1 VNLAR
6 LNHILIPPTKEGRDR
21 LRDGWLGRLGRPGWW
36 LYEAFS
42 PEGRALAVLTLLLG
56 AAALDVESTRVYL
69 LWAALCGALL
79 GALVVRVAYRLPG
92 VRIELRV
99 PARVV
104 AGEPVRF
111 EVLLHNAG
119 PRTHDALRVC
129 GPFLPWDGR
138 WLDAQPVFPCV
149 APAETVRGE
158 VRARFV
164 DRGEHH
170 LDVFSVAALV
180 PFGLAMGRSVRSEG
194 CRFRVVPRIAPVE
207 GMALPQGQRYQ
218 PGGMAQ
224 ASRTGEALELVG
236 VRPYR
241 RGDPIRDLH
250 ALTWA
255 RTGMAHVRE
264 YHQEYFSRIGVIVDN
279 DRSVTSE
286 DGLEATLSLA
296 AGIVACLGRGESLID
311 LLVVEGQVHPLTL
324 GRSLG
329 TLEQALD
336 LLSCVRR
343 GTRLDPDDLLC
354 RLEPFMAELSCLVL
368 VTEADPHGARPADQV
383 RSGLVAAI
391 EARGLPC
398 QVVRVARQAPRTGA
412 AVERGRVVAFD
423 AIRGEAALWL

>member
-1 VNLAR
+1 LA
-6 LNHILIPPTKEGRDR
+6 
-21 LRDGWLGRLGRPGWW
+21 
-36 LYEAFS
+36 
-42 PEGRALAVLTLLLG
+42 
-56 AAALDVESTRVYL
+56 
-69 LWAALCGALL
+69 
-79 GALVVRVAYRLPG
+79 
-92 VRIELRV
+92 
-99 PARVV
+99 
-104 AGEPVRF
+104 AG
-111 EVLLHNAG
+111 
-119 PRTHDALRVC
+119 
-129 GPFLPWDGR
+129 
-138 WLDAQPVFPCV
+138 Q
-149 APAETVRGE
+149 TVRGE

-180 PFGLAMGRSVRSEG
+180 PFGMTVGHPVYGEG

-207 GMALPQGQRYQ
+207 RIALPQGQRYQ

-241 RGDPIRDLH
+241 RGDPVRDLH

-255 RTGMAHVRE
+255 RTGVAHVRE

-296 AGIVACLGRGESLID
+296 AGIVACLSRGESLID
-311 LLVVEGQVHPLTL
+311 LLAVDGQVHPLTL

-343 GTRLDPDDLLC
+343 GKALDPDDLIC
-354 RLEPFMAELSCLVL
+354 RLEPFMTQLSCLVL
-368 VTEADPHGARPADQV
+368 VTEADPHGSSPAQRL
-383 RSGLVAAI
+383 RSELVAAI
-391 EARGLPC
+391 EARGLRC
-398 QVVRVARQAPRTGA
+398 QLVRVARRSPRATDPA
-412 AVERGRVVAFD
+412 QHERVVTLE